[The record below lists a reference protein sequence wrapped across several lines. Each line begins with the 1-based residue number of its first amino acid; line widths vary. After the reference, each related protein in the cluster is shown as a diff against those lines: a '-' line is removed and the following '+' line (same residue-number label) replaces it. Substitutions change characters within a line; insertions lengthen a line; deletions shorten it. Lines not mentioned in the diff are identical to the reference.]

1 MENFPSMNY
10 YWYQNICLRW
20 KEAKDI
26 DQHFLLLKLTRLSN
40 WFGGGAL
47 EFCLLW
53 ISSISWS
60 LRQGLL
66 LEFYKYHSTHIS
78 WVSRWINCE
87 NWSIPPLP
95 FHISIAVLTTGD
107 LLSSRKGKTE
117 ILKDTCSSSAP
128 PRIFYDESILLS
140 LFKGNPEVFEN
151 HCHLHLLR
159 FVKSLFPFLTSP
171 TSNPLGW
178 KWLKAKSIGK
188 QSSHWV

>member
-107 LLSSRKGKTE
+107 LLPKFLSSRKGKKE
-117 ILKDTCSSSAP
+117 ILKDTCSKEKWKHSFVFSSLP
-128 PRIFYDESILLS
+128 YSQKSFW
-140 LFKGNPEVFEN
+140 
-151 HCHLHLLR
+151 
-159 FVKSLFPFLTSP
+159 KSLSFASFAICQKSSLPHPNFPLQTHSG
-171 TSNPLGW
+171 TYDW
-178 KWLKAKSIGK
+178 K
-188 QSSHWV
+188 QNQ